1 MSTGV
6 SDTYQA
12 YERLVAA
19 LQAHLGAVE
28 KRSGEHDPA
37 VQAAFSDLRAAAAEY
52 DDVLY
57 REHDEVTPFDL
68 PPLDGDDGD
77 DEDPDEDPARL
88 SLLARWDFSVIDPD
102 LLRQRATAAL
112 GEDVESNAV
121 AVAAIAHV
129 RGHSGLGDVRRAA
142 SVGLHWH
149 GSTTWVVAADADP
162 QSEDTDWM
170 DDAFAN
176 ADSDALLCRFDVPV
190 RRDGA
195 PEEPE
200 A

>member
-1 MSTGV
+1 MDTEV

-12 YERLVAA
+12 YHRLVAA
-19 LQAHLGAVE
+19 LQAHMGAVE
-28 KRSGEHDPA
+28 TRTGEHDPA
-37 VQAAFSDLRAAAAEY
+37 VQAAFTDLRAAAAEY
-52 DDVLY
+52 DDALY

-68 PPLDGDDGD
+68 PPLGEDDPD
-77 DEDPDEDPARL
+77 DDAAEEDPTRL
-88 SLLARWDFSVIDPD
+88 SLLARWDFSVVDPE
-102 LLRQRATAAL
+102 LLQQRATAAL

-176 ADSDALLCRFDVPV
+176 ADSDALLCRFDVPI
-190 RRDGA
+190 RREAG
-195 PEEPE
+195 PEDPE